1 MEKKDLLESVFHLKQ
16 YDFVRGEGAWLFDR
30 EGNRYLDLNEM
41 CVFLGQGNQ
50 HFIDRVTQALN
61 GVTNGRSSLVR
72 YKEQLTDYLMES
84 TGHIFKAVHYT
95 ASGSETTEWAVR
107 LAQKITGRTEVVSFW
122 NSIHGR
128 TFLSASMSGLPK
140 RKEYYGPIAP
150 GIVFNPYPHCQHCP
164 FDKRPE
170 SCGYFCLDFL
180 QQKIRYE
187 SAQDIAAVIIE
198 PYQGADIAYPPQGYL
213 QRLRRWTQ
221 ENGILLIFDEIQ
233 TGLGRSG
240 SLYCYQ
246 KEGVEPDM
254 LLLGKGLGN
263 GLHISAL
270 LTKQI
275 PQEKYL
281 HAVTG
286 GAGDDCIAC
295 AAACAVMEEVTQPQ
309 TLQRV
314 RDCSELLQAELGM
327 LQRQG
332 KLRHVRV
339 YGSTAAVEF
348 TSPQIGRQIRQQMQE
363 KRFLFGGG
371 DNSIVIKPPL
381 SLTVEQTRLFLDAL
395 GESLCALL

>member
-16 YDFVRGEGAWLFDR
+16 YDFVRGEGTWLFDR

-61 GVTNGRSSLVR
+61 GVTNGRSNLVR

-107 LAQKITGRTEVVSFW
+107 LAKKITGRTEVVSFW

-140 RKEYYGPIAP
+140 RKEHYGPIAP

-164 FDKRPE
+164 FEKRPE

-198 PYQGADIAYPPQGYL
+198 PYQGADVAYPPQGYL
-213 QRLRRWTQ
+213 QRLRQWTQ

-275 PQEKYL
+275 PQEEYL

-314 RDCSELLQAELGM
+314 RDCSQLLQQELEE

-332 KLRHVRV
+332 KVSYVRV
-339 YGSTAAVEF
+339 YGSSVAIEF
-348 TSPQIGRQIRQQMQE
+348 ASPQVGRQVRQKMQE
-363 KRFLFGGG
+363 KRFLFGGS
-371 DNSIVIKPPL
+371 DSSIVLKPPL
-381 SLTVEQTRLFLDAL
+381 CLTVEQAKLFTDAL
-395 GESLCALL
+395 KESL